1 MDKKSLKSKLL
12 RRKYKRYAAAVA
24 GAAIMA
30 GAALPGL
37 PIASAASAKSPL
49 TSPTPIALKSAL
61 FNKDS
66 ETPVK
71 QVTAEKTEKT
81 ASKEK
86 REKSSKPPGRGWHE
100 HNHSWPG
107 SDENQG
113 WYENGKIYYR
123 SDNHRY
129 NSWSSANYLSNPID
143 YFKDYASNY
152 GFDRYRDSFTLLSQ
166 SNNSAT
172 ILIKKTTTGKQY
184 IVELDRDNYNSWE
197 IAAVRGIL
205 R

>member
-30 GAALPGL
+30 GVALPGL
-37 PIASAASAKSPL
+37 PIVSAASAESPI
-49 TSPTPIALKSAL
+49 TSPPPIALKSAL

-66 ETPVK
+66 EKPVK
-71 QVTAEKTEKT
+71 QVTAEKSEKP
-81 ASKEK
+81 
-86 REKSSKPPGRGWHE
+86 SKPPGRGWHE

-129 NSWSSANYLSNPID
+129 NSWSSAYYLTNPID

-152 GFDRYRDSFTLLSQ
+152 GFDRYRDSFTLLNQ

-172 ILIKKTTTGKQY
+172 ILVKKTTTGKQY
-184 IVELDRDNYNSWE
+184 IVELDRDNDHSWE

>member
-37 PIASAASAKSPL
+37 PIVSAASAESPV
-49 TSPTPIALKSAL
+49 TSPPPIALKSTL
-61 FNKDS
+61 FNQDS
-66 ETPVK
+66 EKPVK
-71 QVTAEKTEKT
+71 QVTA
-81 ASKEK
+81 EK

-113 WYENGKIYYR
+113 WVENGKIYYR
-123 SDNHRY
+123 SDNYRNNSWSY
-129 NSWSSANYLSNPID
+129 ANSWSSPIS
-143 YFKDYASNY
+143 YFKDYAANY

-172 ILIKKTTTGKQY
+172 ILVKKTTTGKQY
-184 IVELDRDNYNSWE
+184 IVELDRDSYHDWE

>member
-37 PIASAASAKSPL
+37 PIASAASAESPV
-49 TSPTPIALKSAL
+49 TSPAPIALKSAL

-66 ETPVK
+66 EKPVK
-71 QVTAEKTEKT
+71 QVTAEKSEKP
-81 ASKEK
+81 
-86 REKSSKPPGRGWHE
+86 SKPPGKGWHE

-123 SDNHRY
+123 SDNYR
-129 NSWSSANYLSNPID
+129 NNTWSYANYWSNPIS
-143 YFKDYASNY
+143 YFKDYAANY

-166 SNNSAT
+166 SNSSAT
-172 ILIKKTTTGKQY
+172 ILVKKTTTGKQY
-184 IVELDRDNYNSWE
+184 IVELDRDSYHDWE